1 MLYLAL
7 PTAQAHQLT
16 EALWLLTRP
25 AHVRSDSDVTRSYCG
40 VLDHPTNGTS
50 CLVLPEQDDVPI
62 HLEVA
67 PQRIGEV
74 LGPFVQSGN
83 LTVDQLNEIGAKVM
97 AKVGQ
102 RANLFEFM
110 PAAWQGQ
117 VMTEAQARAAG
128 YLPPIEELLP

>member
-25 AHVRSDSDVTRSYCG
+25 AHVRNPNDVTNSYCG
-40 VLDHPTNGTS
+40 VLDHPSNGTS

-74 LGPFVQSGN
+74 LAPFIQSGN
-83 LTVDQLNEIGAKVM
+83 LTVDQLNEIGQKVM

-110 PAAWQGQ
+110 PAEWASQ
-117 VMTEAQARAAG
+117 VMSEEQARRAG
-128 YLPPIEELLP
+128 YFPENDLVV